1 MGILRRRRRP
11 RRFASYHD
19 RMRITVNGDARD
31 YPAPV
36 TVEVLLSDLELST
49 KPCAVEVNREVVPR
63 RRHAEHA
70 LGDGDAIEIVTLVGG
85 G

>member
-1 MGILRRRRRP
+1 MRRRK
-11 RRFASYHD
+11 RFASYHV
-19 RMRITVNGDARD
+19 RMRITVNGDARE
-31 YPAPV
+31 YPDSV
-36 TVEVLLSDLELST
+36 TVGSLLVALELAS

-70 LGDGDAIEIVTLVGG
+70 LRDGDSIEIVTLVGG